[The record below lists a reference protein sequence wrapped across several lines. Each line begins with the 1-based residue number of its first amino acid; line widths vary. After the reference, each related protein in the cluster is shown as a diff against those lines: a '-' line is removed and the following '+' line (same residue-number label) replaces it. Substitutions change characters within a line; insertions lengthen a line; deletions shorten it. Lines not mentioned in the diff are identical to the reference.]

1 MEIGEK
7 MFQIVYVPRVQDEVV
22 VAQFTTKEEAEAH
35 MEAIKEKRPEAYPHH
50 YIKEQEDGSN

>member
-35 MEAIKEKRPEAYPHH
+35 MEAIKEKSFSYPSL
-50 YIKEQEDGSN
+50 Y

>member
-35 MEAIKEKRPEAYPHH
+35 MEAIKEKRPKAYQHH
-50 YIKEQEDGSN
+50 YIKEQ